1 MYFIAPIQPNL
12 VGLAQWE
19 LIIDVKTKHP
29 LREKLL
35 GSGFSTQSPLRVTLV
50 GRWFFQR
57 KDR

>member
-29 LREKLL
+29 LRETFLESK
-35 GSGFSTQSPLRVTLV
+35 TQRFL
-50 GRWFFQR
+50 
-57 KDR
+57 